1 MYYESYIINDKLLL
15 PNVYS
20 NYIKLLCFIKD
31 NKYFNISAIKLDK
44 VNINTN
50 PYPEYV
56 LSTELN
62 PNEL

>member
-1 MYYESYIINDKLLL
+1 ML